1 MHSSVGVVEGG
12 GGDALGGR
20 GTTVDPVVFGGSAG
34 PFEEVGVVVGSGESD
49 VDAAELDV
57 RRLDDVRLG
66 REEACPSPVSTVSVD
81 GTADVAPA
89 PPLSEGLFGI
99 SMTLIWC
106 GAAFGSGSAS
116 NPTRTA
122 AVPQA
127 TTTAITTATTLQR
140 DFARDSSWSSQPS
153 RISRSA
159 TETSSSSTS

>member
-12 GGDALGGR
+12 GGVGLGGC
-20 GTTVDPVVFGGSAG
+20 GTTVDPVVLGGSAG
-34 PFEEVGVVVGSGESD
+34 SFDEGGVVGSGESD

-66 REEACPSPVSTVSVD
+66 REEGSPSPVSTVSVD

-89 PPLSEGLFGI
+89 PPFSEGRFGI

-106 GAAFGSGSAS
+106 GAAFGSGSES